1 MPNKTPRNYVDV
13 VGPTDVDVNMTPS
26 DGFANVYDV
35 GWWILNKQ
43 NYGTSNLPQTHPTW
57 MDLHGLGAGIPPN
70 YILSFS
76 DLTQITVFG
85 FGRSLP
91 CKNSA
96 GGLEPG
102 VCP

>member
-43 NYGTSNLPQTHPTW
+43 KCGTPNLASNVDGPAWAGRGNPAELHPQ
-57 MDLHGLGAGIPPN
+57 L
-70 YILSFS
+70 F
-76 DLTQITVFG
+76 
-85 FGRSLP
+85 
-91 CKNSA
+91 
-96 GGLEPG
+96 
-102 VCP
+102 